1 MPFDRHPV
9 AVLCREAM
17 DTEPIVSAAVSC
29 TRLLVAFSGGADS
42 AALLT
47 LLQAYCRE
55 KQIPLL
61 AVHVHHGIR
70 GEEAD
75 RDAQAAATFCE
86 ERQIEYR
93 LVHVDAP
100 ALSRSAGMG
109 LEEAARHL
117 RYEALETIA
126 DEVPGTCI
134 ATAHSADD
142 NLETVLFRMVRGTAL
157 DGLCG
162 IPPVRGR
169 IIRPLLR
176 CTAQQIRDFC
186 REEGIPFVTDST
198 NADTAYA
205 RNYIR
210 REIVPALLPLSP
222 DPAAAVTRMCDALR
236 ADGAYLQDAVVSA
249 LGVYAAATEA
259 PLSILADLPDAL
271 LSRAVSILYENA
283 AHSRRNLTAGH
294 IRDVMRFV
302 HSGGYARLSLPGEI
316 TAVISGG
323 KLAMRPAAD
332 AVLPLPDG
340 LSVPLAF
347 GENLFPEYGFGIRM
361 ERKKPVEIA
370 SDGEEWKNIYKLSIR
385 RSIPS
390 ATIMGTVYMRFRRDG
405 DTVRIGGMTRRVK
418 KLMNEVKIPPES
430 RGRLPVL
437 CDDIGILWIP
447 GLPCRDS
454 AAGTSDEISF
464 TYFLL

>member
-9 AVLCREAM
+9 GMLCREAL
-17 DTEPIVSAAVSC
+17 DTEPIASAAASC
-29 TRLLVAFSGGADS
+29 SRILVAFSGGADS
-42 AALLT
+42 AALLV
-47 LLQAYCRE
+47 LLNEYCRAKE
-55 KQIPLL
+55 IPLI

-70 GEEAD
+70 GAEAD
-75 RDAQAAATFCE
+75 RDAAAAAAFCKA
-86 ERQIEYR
+86 RGISYR

-100 ALSRSAGMG
+100 AYSRSAGVG

-117 RYEALETIA
+117 RYEALESVA
-126 DEVPGTCI
+126 AEMPDTCI

-142 NLETVLFRMVRGTAL
+142 NLETVLFRLVRGTAL

-176 CTAQQIRDFC
+176 CTAVQIRDFC
-186 REEGIPFVTDST
+186 REYEIPYVTDST

-210 REIVPALLPLSP
+210 REIVPALLALSP

-236 ADGAYLQDAVVSA
+236 ADGAYLQDAAVTCM
-249 LGVYAAATEA
+249 GPYAVKTEI
-259 PLSILADLPDAL
+259 PLSVLSDLPDAL
-271 LSRAVSILYENA
+271 LSRAAAILYENA
-283 AHSRRNLTAGH
+283 AHSRRDLSAGH
-294 IRDVMRFV
+294 LRDVMRLV
-302 HSGGYARLSLPGEI
+302 RRGGYARLSLPGGI
-316 TAVISGG
+316 TAVISAG
-323 KLAMRPAAD
+323 KLVMQTAAET
-332 AVLPLPDG
+332 LPLPADDISAP
-340 LSVPLAF
+340 LSF

-361 ERKKPVEIA
+361 ERKNPEENGA
-370 SDGEEWKNIYKLSIR
+370 EGTEWKNIYKLSIC

-390 ATIMGTVYMRFRRDG
+390 ATIKGTVYMRFRREG
-405 DTVRIGGMTRRVK
+405 DRVRIGGMTRRIK
-418 KLMNEVKIPPES
+418 KLMNEAKIPPES

-437 CDDIGILWIP
+437 CDDAGILWIP
-447 GLPCRDS
+447 GLPCRD
-454 AAGTSDEISF
+454 GTDGTAEDISF